1 MRLGLLSTATV
12 LLLLQL
18 SSAQSNATAPSLSAP
33 QQLLPGGFLP
43 PQVWENTNLVR
54 TTNLEKAYVRE
65 TINVVVTNK
74 DTQPQSEY
82 YVPFPGDGLAH
93 VGGFEVRDKKNASGD
108 KFEVT
113 TAGPATEEANAV
125 HQHYLVVH
133 FPEPVKPKG
142 SLTLTIS
149 YHILGALSPL
159 PAAIQQDE
167 KQYLTYSFSAY
178 VPSAYTTLKQKTKL
192 KLANSDVPEYTT
204 TTGLTSSSP
213 DPQRQGRDFTYG
225 TYDTAKVRP
234 GTTYPVSVRY
244 EFTKPILVCSLL
256 ERDIEVSHWGGNLAT
271 EERYWLRN
279 DGAHLASQFSR
290 VSWAT
295 QNFYIQSGQLATV
308 ALRELKVPLK
318 PGSVDAYFTDDIG
331 NVSTSRYRADAV
343 REASLELKP
352 RYPLFGGW
360 NYSFRIGWNNALPS
374 FLRKLKTPADT
385 YILSVPLLEGPKMA
399 EGIQYEQFIFRILLP
414 EGSTKVRWEVHGGS
428 GLPGLDAEQTLHKTY
443 MDTLGRTEL
452 RFTAA
457 NVVDE
462 ARDAEIVVTYQY
474 TFAAAL
480 RKPLTIVAGM
490 VGVFVVAYAIGSLDT
505 SIGKKAAKA
514 TAAIPSSR
522 SWLASFGTG
531 GPRRRSPTE
540 GLLGQARRT
549 PQPSVAMDADQFQT
563 PAQSERPPAAGTPVA
578 LSQQRPRGRT
588 ACGQCSR
595 RKIRCDAYDRMH
607 MNLACTNCTKRGQP
621 DQCTLN
627 DDAPRSG
634 TKRVRIGSAGEHSS
648 AAPRSAKEPSRAAP
662 NTSFLDTLHAAA
674 AAAPFPHLHSQN
686 GYSIATAAQ
695 PIPDASKAY
704 NLIPS
709 AQWPLHHPLAPPR
722 HPAPYAVPSPPHS
735 YNRYVGNSAGL
746 LELLPAHKSA
756 LRYFD
761 IYKTNCHPIYP
772 IITDLSEF
780 EAAVC
785 QYVEDVSAARLSRN
799 LAPLRGRALAT
810 RVSWFALLTATIAA
824 GVQFSDLPAADRDG
838 LTSKHVHNAV
848 ALLRQADYLG
858 RPDENSIAAMLL
870 LSRISE
876 NDLMPEAAWTT
887 LGSIGRMAELAGLQT
902 ASVGSDPDQSGGEA
916 TALRHRKLWWSYLL
930 QETGLALC
938 FGQSLSMKTVH
949 DDPPISNGTALTY
962 SDCMFLLCKDAMP
975 AILNAKKPNLKQDID
990 LLADARHLHE
1000 RALPCLADRQ
1010 NCRTV
1015 QDRIEYY
1022 ALRITQGFIVSTMSQ
1037 TLIKANDRQGMEQQK
1052 KHLERMCK
1060 EGAMDCLQAFVD
1072 MQSFTSVALRHWMFA
1087 YTALA
1092 AALALGALAD
1102 EADLSKIQE
1111 LQQKLLES
1119 FEERDKENDLP
1130 HRPGWFTRFPKV
1142 MTLLRQLSPPRPQTN
1157 GSNQAKEGQ
1166 SQHPEPDP
1174 VPAISDALRKELL
1187 DPTTLWQ
1194 NYFSANTAA
1203 DVYPLQQIGL
1213 AP

>member
-1 MRLGLLSTATV
+1 MRLGLLRTAAA

-18 SSAQSNATAPSLSAP
+18 SSAQPNATAPA
-33 QQLLPGGFLP
+33 LLAGDFVP
-43 PQVWENTNLVR
+43 PPVWENTNLVR

-82 YVPFPGDGLAH
+82 YVPFPADVLSR
-93 VGGFEVRDKKNASGD
+93 VGGFEVREKKNAGAD

-113 TAGPATEEANAV
+113 TLSPVAETAEAV
-125 HQHYLVVH
+125 RQSYFLVR
-133 FPEPVKPKG
+133 FPEPVEPKD
-142 SLTLTIS
+142 SLTLAIS

-178 VPSAYTTLKQKTKL
+178 APSAYTTLKQKTKL
-192 KLANSDVPEYTT
+192 KLPNADVPDYTT
-204 TTGLTSSSP
+204 TTLTGSSP
-213 DPQRQGRDFTYG
+213 DPERQGRDLTYG
-225 TYDTAKVRP
+225 TYETAEVAP

-244 EFTKPILVCSLL
+244 EFTRPVLVCGLL

-279 DGAHLASQFSR
+279 DGARLVNQFSR
-290 VSWAT
+290 LSWAT
-295 QNFYIQSGQLATV
+295 QNFYVQSGQRATP

-318 PGSVDAYFTDDIG
+318 PGSVDPYFTDDIG
-331 NVSTSRYRADAV
+331 NVSTSHYRAGTV

-360 NYSFRIGWNNALPS
+360 NYSFRIGWNNALSS

-385 YILSVPLLEGPKMA
+385 YVLSVALLEGPKMP
-399 EGIQYEQFIFRILLP
+399 EGIQYEKFVFRVLLP
-414 EGSTKVRWEVHGGS
+414 EGSTNVKWEVRGGS
-428 GLPGLDAEQTLHKTY
+428 GLPALDVEQDLHKTY
-443 MDTLGRTEL
+443 LDTLGRTEL
-452 RFTAA
+452 RFTAS
-457 NVVDE
+457 NVVDD
-462 ARDAEIVVTYQY
+462 ARDAEIVVAYQH
-474 TFAAAL
+474 TLAAAL
-480 RKPLTIVAGM
+480 RKPLTIVAGL
-490 VGVFVVAYAIGSLDT
+490 VGAFVLAYAIGSLDT
-505 SIGKKAAKA
+505 SIGKKLRHLRPADGGVRWSDLVFSGADADAAA
-514 TAAIPSSR
+514 
-522 SWLASFGTG
+522 LA
-531 GPRRRSPTE
+531 
-540 GLLGQARRT
+540 
-549 PQPSVAMDADQFQT
+549 AMDADQFQT
-563 PAQSERPPAAGTPVA
+563 PAPSSSERPPPGGTPVV

-588 ACGQCSR
+588 ACSQCSR

-607 MNLACTNCTKRGQP
+607 MSLACTNCTKRGQA

-634 TKRVRIGSAGEHSS
+634 TKRVRIGSAGGEPSS
-648 AAPRSAKEPSRAAP
+648 AAPRPAKEPPPHAP
-662 NTSFLDTLHAAA
+662 STSFLDTLHAAA
-674 AAAPFPHLHSQN
+674 AASSYPHHHPAQN
-686 GYSIATAAQ
+686 GFSIATASY
-695 PIPDASKAY
+695 PVPDTSKPY
-704 NLIPS
+704 SLVPS
-709 AQWPLHHPLAPPR
+709 SQWPLHHPLAAPR
-722 HPAPYAVPSPPHS
+722 DPAPYAVAAPAHS
-735 YNRYVGNSAGL
+735 HSRYAGGSSGL

-785 QYVEDVSAARLSRN
+785 QYVEDAGAARLSHN
-799 LAPLRGRALAT
+799 LTPLGGRALAA
-810 RVSWFALLTATIAA
+810 RVSWFALLTATIAT
-824 GVQFSDLPAADRDG
+824 GVQFSDLPAADRDS
-838 LTSKHVHNAV
+838 LTSRHVHNAV

-870 LSRISE
+870 LSRVTE

-902 ASVGSDPDQSGGEA
+902 TSLTSDNDQISND
-916 TALRHRKLWWSYLL
+916 TTVLRHRKLWWSYLL

-938 FGQSLSMKTVH
+938 FGQSLSIKAGE
-949 DDPPISNGTALTY
+949 DEPPISNGSALTY
-962 SDCMFLLCKDAMP
+962 SDCMLLLCKDAMP
-975 AILNAKKPNLKQDID
+975 AILNVKKSSLKQDID
-990 LLADARHLHE
+990 ILADARHLHE

-1022 ALRITQGFIVSTMSQ
+1022 ALRITQGFVVSTMSQ

-1087 YTALA
+1087 YTAVA

-1102 EADLSKIQE
+1102 EGDLSKIQD

-1119 FEERDKENDLP
+1119 FEERDKENALA

-1142 MTLLRQLSPPRPQTN
+1142 MNLLRQLSPSRPQTN
-1157 GSNQAKEGQ
+1157 GSNQAQEGQ
-1166 SQHPEPDP
+1166 SQPPESET
-1174 VPAISDALRKELL
+1174 VPAISEAVRKELL
-1187 DPTTLWQ
+1187 DPTSLWR
-1194 NYFSANTAA
+1194 NYFSAHTAA
-1203 DVYPLQQIGL
+1203 DVYPLQQIAL

>member
-1 MRLGLLSTATV
+1 MACLATGINT
-12 LLLLQL
+12 
-18 SSAQSNATAPSLSAP
+18 SNATAPTLLS
-33 QQLLPGGFLP
+33 GDFVP
-43 PQVWENTNLVR
+43 PPVWENTNLVR

-74 DTQPQSEY
+74 DTQPQSQY
-82 YVPFPGDGLAH
+82 YVPFPADVLAR
-93 VGGFEVRDKKNASGD
+93 VGGFEVREKKNAGAD

-113 TAGPATEEANAV
+113 TVGPVAQTADAV
-125 HQHYLVVH
+125 HQSYLLVQ
-133 FPEPVKPKG
+133 FPEPVKPKD

-159 PAAIQQDE
+159 PAAIEQDE

-178 VPSAYTTLKQKTKL
+178 APSAYTTLKQKTKL
-192 KLANSDVPEYTT
+192 RLPSADVPDYTT
-204 TTGLTSSSP
+204 TTLVGSSA
-213 DPQRQGRDFTYG
+213 DPQRQGRDLTYG
-225 TYDTAKVRP
+225 TYDTAKVAP
-234 GTTYPVSVRY
+234 GTIYPVSVRY
-244 EFTKPILVCSLL
+244 EFTKPVLVSSVL

-279 DGAHLASQFSR
+279 DGARLANQFSR
-290 VSWAT
+290 LSWAT
-295 QNFYIQSGQLATV
+295 QSFYIQNGQKTTP
-308 ALRELKVPLK
+308 ALRELRVPLR
-318 PGSVDAYFTDDIG
+318 PGSVDPYFTDDIG
-331 NVSTSRYRADAV
+331 NVSTSRYRPNAV

-360 NYSFRIGWNNALPS
+360 KYSFRIGWNNALSS

-385 YILSVPLLEGPKMA
+385 YILSVPLLEGPKMP
-399 EGIQYEQFIFRILLP
+399 EGIQYEKFVFRILLP
-414 EGSTKVRWEVHGGS
+414 EGASNVKWEVHGGS
-428 GLPGLDAEQTLHKTY
+428 GLPALHAEQDVHKTY

-452 RFTAA
+452 RFTAT
-457 NVVDE
+457 NVVDD
-462 ARDAEIVVTYQY
+462 ARDAEIVVSYQY
-474 TFAAAL
+474 TLAAAL
-480 RKPLTIVAGM
+480 RKPLTIVAGL
-490 VGVFVVAYAIGSLDT
+490 VSVFVLAYAIGSLDT
-505 SIGKKAAKA
+505 SIGKKPVYGRPDAG
-514 TAAIPSSR
+514 TAS
-522 SWLASFGTG
+522 L
-531 GPRRRSPTE
+531 
-540 GLLGQARRT
+540 
-549 PQPSVAMDADQFQT
+549 VAMDADQFQT
-563 PAQSERPPAAGTPVA
+563 PAPSERPPPGGTPVV

-588 ACGQCSR
+588 ACSQCSR

-607 MNLACTNCTKRGQP
+607 MSLACTNCTKRGQAE
-621 DQCTLN
+621 QCTLN

-634 TKRVRIGSAGEHSS
+634 TKR
-648 AAPRSAKEPSRAAP
+648 
-662 NTSFLDTLHAAA
+662 
-674 AAAPFPHLHSQN
+674 N
-686 GYSIATAAQ
+686 GYSIATASY
-695 PIPDASKAY
+695 PIPDTSKPY

-709 AQWPLHHPLAPPR
+709 SQWPLHQHPLAPPR
-722 HPAPYAVPSPPHS
+722 DPAPYAVPPPPH
-735 YNRYVGNSAGL
+735 YHRRYAGGSSGL

-785 QYVEDVSAARLSRN
+785 QYVEDAGAARLSHN
-799 LAPLRGRALAT
+799 LTPLGGRALAA
-810 RVSWFALLTATIAA
+810 RVSWFALLTATIAT
-824 GVQFSDLPAADRDG
+824 GVQFSDLPAADRDS

-870 LSRISE
+870 LSRVTE

-902 ASVGSDPDQSGGEA
+902 TSVAASDGDQNSNEA
-916 TALRHRKLWWSYLL
+916 TVVRHRKLWWSYLL

-938 FGQSLSMKTVH
+938 FGQSLSIKSGD
-949 DDPPISNGTALTY
+949 DDPPISNGSALTY
-962 SDCMFLLCKDAMP
+962 SDCMLLLCKDAMP
-975 AILNAKKPNLKQDID
+975 AILNVKKSSLKQDID
-990 LLADARHLHE
+990 ILADARHLHE

-1022 ALRITQGFIVSTMSQ
+1022 ALRITQGFVVSTMSQ

-1102 EADLSKIQE
+1102 EGDLSKIQE

-1119 FEERDKENDLP
+1119 FEERDKENDLA

-1142 MTLLRQLSPPRPQTN
+1142 MNLLRQLSPSRPQTN
-1157 GSNQAKEGQ
+1157 GSNQAQEGQ
-1166 SQHPEPDP
+1166 SQHPESET
-1174 VPAISDALRKELL
+1174 VPAISEAVRKELL
-1187 DPTTLWQ
+1187 DPTSLWR
-1194 NYFSANTAA
+1194 NYFAANTAA
-1203 DVYPLQQIGL
+1203 DVYPLQQIALG
-1213 AP
+1213 P